1 MRINNGAGRVRTSEE
16 PELQAEDGRD
26 HRIKKEAMDTPFRL
40 CRARD
45 RARSDHTS
53 RAAQDA
59 QDILW
64 RRDYILSEGVL
75 PGAAMRPR
83 SVL

>member
-1 MRINNGAGRVRTSEE
+1 
-16 PELQAEDGRD
+16 
-26 HRIKKEAMDTPFRL
+26 MDTPFRL